1 MRQRKDR
8 REDKIEKTVEKT
20 QIPSSSSCSQCTLN
34 SNLCLCVYHLR
45 QPLPKP
51 CHREIVRQRKD
62 RREDKI
68 AKPVG
73 KTFFYF
79 ASEAIKGE
87 NNTFTKEASQVDK
100 KFQSDYNS
108 CY

>member
-8 REDKIEKTVEKT
+8 
-20 QIPSSSSCSQCTLN
+20 S
-34 SNLCLCVYHLR
+34 
-45 QPLPKP
+45 
-51 CHREIVRQRKD
+51 
-62 RREDKI
+62 EDKI